1 VYMYNKKGDDQT
13 ALFEEYAN
21 QHWSPVRYA
30 LWTYDNA
37 EDLNNQVN
45 RDNYDLFYGADMD
58 SIRDQQYSLRPPFS
72 EVYWDE
78 VRSFE
83 RDIADGV
90 TNGYTHQLPYYGQQQ
105 YYELIGKY
113 VQFYAG
119 WDDATD
125 TDPEFNIEVPP
136 SQFTPSESSRYRLY
150 ANMRAQ
156 ANNYYDIASTMVSVA
171 ILNHIVSA
179 IDAAWTAGRVN
190 AAIDAHVGV
199 RLQPTPFGL
208 VPIREAN
215 ISLTF

>member
-1 VYMYNKKGDDQT
+1 MIYFNNRRKEVMYKYLIMIL
-13 ALFEEYAN
+13 LFIGCDKDNSDELDIAEQAKRKNELIARIHAYAN
-21 QHWSPVRYA
+21 SHWSPVRYA

-37 EDLNNQVN
+37 EALNNQVN

-58 SIRDQQYSLRPPFS
+58 SIRDQKYNYAPPFS

-125 TDPEFNIEVPP
+125 SDPEYNIEVPP
-136 SQFTPSESSRYRLY
+136 SQFTASENSRFRIYSKIVDSLK
-150 ANMRAQ
+150 
-156 ANNYYDIASTMVSVA
+156 YY
-171 ILNHIVSA
+171 
-179 IDAAWTAGRVN
+179 
-190 AAIDAHVGV
+190 
-199 RLQPTPFGL
+199 
-208 VPIREAN
+208 
-215 ISLTF
+215 